1 MCSDVHLQQKGRAP
15 GNEGGAE
22 GCAPGGGVV
31 PAGIRGNDPFPRSR
45 HCDDLVAEVGKR
57 TPSSG
62 AWPEPHLHRYLNPCS
77 KIRRPSS
84 RVACRRLTSYWASF
98 RQVAAPK
105 NRRVAKTSGRLPEK
119 YVFRKTSTAA
129 SNAWNEPRQ
138 RSASPAVPKPMS
150 PLTRSQ
156 GLCARRE
163 SRSDRRRKILP
174 LCRSRARAPRACAR
188 CRAENRRA
196 LQARA
201 RRPDPAQDWKAP
213 RGAKRC
219 GKRHRL
225 RTPVAAS
232 ELHVLERVA
241 VEHANDAAVL
251 RVVFL
256 VRAGRARR
264 DSLPGRRAQG

>member
-1 MCSDVHLQQKGRAP
+1 MGRTLHRVVHLGVGCARVAGRFSDSETSWVLA
-15 GNEGGAE
+15 GGAE
-22 GCAPGGGVV
+22 GSFLCSLSSRFSGRGGGVGSLPRAWRRVGV
-31 PAGIRGNDPFPRSR
+31 P
-45 HCDDLVAEVGKR
+45 
-57 TPSSG
+57 
-62 AWPEPHLHRYLNPCS
+62 
-77 KIRRPSS
+77 
-84 RVACRRLTSYWASF
+84 
-98 RQVAAPK
+98 VAAPK

-213 RGAKRC
+213 RG
-219 GKRHRL
+219 
-225 RTPVAAS
+225 
-232 ELHVLERVA
+232 
-241 VEHANDAAVL
+241 
-251 RVVFL
+251 
-256 VRAGRARR
+256 
-264 DSLPGRRAQG
+264 